1 METPD
6 LISTCPSPSN
16 SFEQCRCTPK
26 DKEALVEED
35 KLPPQD
41 RGIQAWLFLAA
52 SAMIEALV
60 WGFAFSFG
68 VFQSYYRTQDAFKDS
83 KMVALIGT
91 CATGVAYLSCPLT
104 IVAMILLPGMTRWF
118 STIGLVI
125 MSLSLATGSFATNVS
140 HLVLSQ
146 GIAFGLGGCIAYS
159 PSILFMPEWF
169 VKRRGLAFG
178 MVWAGSGLSGIV
190 FPLLLEKLLS
200 RFGFQ
205 TTLRILSVLVFVL
218 AGPFLYFH
226 KPRIP
231 INASRRLTFRFLF
244 NKVFVVYQAG
254 NIFEAL
260 GFFLPALYLPIF
272 AQAIG
277 TSTFFSSFTV
287 TAFNLASIFGS
298 VSMGFLSDRFHV
310 QNCILIAT
318 VGAAV
323 SIFLLWGFS
332 VNIQV
337 LLLFSITYGLFAGSY
352 SATWSGMINE
362 IQRVD
367 PNSDP
372 TIIFSFIALGRG
384 IGNVVSGPFSEA
396 LLEADSWKGHAWGAY
411 GSGFGLLI
419 QNKPGEDVVF
429 GAVVV
434 ASVIFHAVFPSSSTS
449 INPTHR

>member
-1 METPD
+1 MTY
-6 LISTCPSPSN
+6 
-16 SFEQCRCTPK
+16 
-26 DKEALVEED
+26 LVLTN
-35 KLPPQD
+35 K
-41 RGIQAWLFLAA
+41 
-52 SAMIEALV
+52 
-60 WGFAFSFG
+60 
-68 VFQSYYRTQDAFKDS
+68 K
-83 KMVALIGT
+83 
-91 CATGVAYLSCPLT
+91 GVAYLSCPLT

-125 MSLSLATGSFATNVS
+125 MSLSLAMGSFATNVT

-146 GIAFGLGGCIAYS
+146 GIAFGFGGCIAYS

-169 VKRRGLAFG
+169 VRRRGLAFG
-178 MVWAGSGLSGIV
+178 MVWAGSGLSGII

-231 INASRRLTFRFLF
+231 ISASRHLSFRFLF
-244 NKVFVVYQAG
+244 NRVFIFYQIG

-260 GFFLPALYLPIF
+260 GFFLPALYLPTF
-272 AQAIG
+272 ARAIG
-277 TSTFFSSFTV
+277 TSGFLSSFTV

-298 VSMGFLSDRFHV
+298 VSMGFLSDRYHV
-310 QNCILIAT
+310 QNCVAIAT
-318 VGAAV
+318 VGAAL
-323 SIFLLWGFS
+323 SIFFLWGFS
-332 VNIQV
+332 LDIPV
-337 LLLFSITYGLFAGSY
+337 LLVFSIAYGLFAGSY

-367 PNSDP
+367 PTSDP
-372 TIIFSFIALGRG
+372 TIIFSFIAFGRG

-419 QNKPGEDVVF
+419 VCTGVTAILGGLCLILRFFKDDKHDESNQCVP
-429 GAVVV
+429 
-434 ASVIFHAVFPSSSTS
+434 
-449 INPTHR
+449 

>member
-1 METPD
+1 MEAPD
-6 LISTCPSPSN
+6 AICTCSSPSS
-16 SFEQCRCTPK
+16 SFEHCRCTPK
-26 DKEALVEED
+26 DKEAAPAED
-35 KLPPQD
+35 TLAPQD
-41 RGIQAWLFLAA
+41 GGLQAWLFLAA

-60 WGFAFSFG
+60 WGLAFSFG

-125 MSLSLATGSFATNVS
+125 MSLSLAMGSFATNVT

-146 GIAFGLGGCIAYS
+146 GIAFGFGGCIAYS

-178 MVWAGSGLSGIV
+178 MVWAGSGLSGVI

-231 INASRRLTFRFLF
+231 ISVSRRLTFRFLF
-244 NKVFVVYQAG
+244 KRVFIFYQIG

-260 GFFLPALYLPIF
+260 GFFLPALYLPTY
-272 AQAIG
+272 ARAIG
-277 TSTFFSSFTV
+277 TSGFLSSFTV

-298 VSMGFLSDRFHV
+298 ISMGFLSDRYHV
-310 QNCILIAT
+310 QNCIAIAT
-318 VGAAV
+318 AGAAV

-332 VNIQV
+332 INIPI
-337 LLLFSITYGLFAGSY
+337 LLVFSIAYGLFAGSY
-352 SATWSGMINE
+352 SSTWSGIINE
-362 IQRVD
+362 VQRAD
-367 PNSDP
+367 PTSDP
-372 TIIFSFIALGRG
+372 TIIFSFIAFGRG
-384 IGNVVSGPFSEA
+384 IGNVVSGPLSEA
-396 LLEADSWKGHAWGAY
+396 LLEADCWKGQAWGAY

-419 QNKPGEDVVF
+419 VCTGVTAILGGLCLVMRLFRCNKHED
-429 GAVVV
+429 
-434 ASVIFHAVFPSSSTS
+434 S
-449 INPTHR
+449 IQCVP

>member
-1 METPD
+1 MTIP
-6 LISTCPSPSN
+6 
-16 SFEQCRCTPK
+16 
-26 DKEALVEED
+26 AEE

-41 RGIQAWLFLAA
+41 GGIQAWLFLAA
-52 SAMIEALV
+52 CAMIEALV
-60 WGFAFSFG
+60 WGLAFSFG
-68 VFQSYYRTQDAFKDS
+68 VFQSYYRTQEAFKDS
-83 KMVALIGT
+83 RMVALIGT

-104 IVAMILLPGMTRWF
+104 IVAMILLPRMTRWF

-125 MSLSLATGSFATNVS
+125 MSLSLAMGSFATNVT

-146 GIAFGLGGCIAYS
+146 GVAFGFGGCIAYS

-190 FPLLLEKLLS
+190 FPPLLEKLLS

-218 AGPFLYFH
+218 AGPFLYSH

-231 INASRRLTFRFLF
+231 IRASRRLTFRFLLD
-244 NKVFVVYQAG
+244 KVFIFYQVG
-254 NIFEAL
+254 NTFEAL
-260 GFFLPALYLPIF
+260 GFFLPALYLPTF
-272 AQAIG
+272 ARTIG
-277 TSTFFSSFTV
+277 ASEFLSSFTV

-298 VSMGFLSDRFHV
+298 VFMGFLCDRYHV
-310 QNCILIAT
+310 QNCIAIAT

-332 VNIQV
+332 ITIPV
-337 LLLFSITYGLFAGSY
+337 LLVFSVAYGLFAGSY

-362 IQRVD
+362 VQRVD
-367 PNSDP
+367 PTSDP
-372 TIIFSFIALGRG
+372 TIIFSFIAFGRG

-396 LLEADSWKGHAWGAY
+396 LLEADSWKGRAWGAY

-419 QNKPGEDVVF
+419 VCTGITAVLGGLCLVMRLFRCNKHED
-429 GAVVV
+429 
-434 ASVIFHAVFPSSSTS
+434 S
-449 INPTHR
+449 IQCVP